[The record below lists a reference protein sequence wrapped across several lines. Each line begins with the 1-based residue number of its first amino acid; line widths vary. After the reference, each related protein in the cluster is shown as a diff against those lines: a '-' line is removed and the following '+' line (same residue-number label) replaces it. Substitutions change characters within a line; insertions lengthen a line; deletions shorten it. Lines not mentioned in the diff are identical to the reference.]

1 MKLNSKIISV
11 IVLVVM
17 FGGVLTAVGVGLWSS
32 EEDRTPSTLDLNA
45 LEAAGVDVDGT
56 VVYDPEDIRGSSSF
70 AEISDYFGVP
80 VDVLATAFMVPED
93 EDASFF
99 QNKDLEEVCVVCD
112 DDMEVGNGSVKFF
125 VSLYNGIPYVFED
138 GDEDVYLFAPAVE
151 ILKDRGNLDD
161 EMIAYLD
168 GHTINNVL
176 GEVVDDDGE
185 VVEVEVVEEE
195 HDENEM
201 KVNRN
206 TNFAEVLSWGVSQE
220 DIEGV
225 LGMEMPNK
233 LTMIFDFCSENELS
247 FGTIKTEL
255 QVLVDELVVE

>member
-1 MKLNSKIISV
+1 MKLNSTIISV
-11 IVLVVM
+11 VVLVVLL
-17 FGGVLTAVGVGLWSS
+17 GGVLTSVGLGLWSS

-93 EDASFF
+93 EDASYF
-99 QNKDLEEVCVVCD
+99 QNKDLEDVCVVCD
-112 DDMEVGNGSVKFF
+112 DEMEVGNGSVKFF
-125 VSLYNGIPYVFED
+125 VALYNGIPYVFED
-138 GDEDVYLFAPAVE
+138 GDEDVFLFASAVE
-151 ILKDRGNLDD
+151 ILKERGNLDD
-161 EMIAYLD
+161 VMVAYLD
-168 GHTINNVL
+168 AHTIDNVI
-176 GEVVDDDGE
+176 EDVTDESGE
-185 VVEVEVVEEE
+185 VVEATVVVEE

-206 TNFAEVLSWGVSQE
+206 TNFAEVLGWGVSQE
-220 DIEGV
+220 EIEGV

-233 LTMIFDFCSENELS
+233 LTMIFDFCQENELS

-255 QVLVDELVVE
+255 QVLVDALVVE